1 MDQTTPSSFTLAPG
15 EGDLPKI
22 TLTAP
27 DGAQAEIYLHGAH
40 VASWAPANDTERL
53 FMSEAS
59 AFSAGAPIRGGI
71 PLVFPQFGAN
81 GPLPNHGFARI
92 LPWEF
97 LGAQVAGNTATAIF
111 HLVDS
116 PETRALWDHAFAA
129 ELSVAVGGNGLSV
142 TLEIDNTGH
151 EPFSFTTALHTY
163 LRVADLAETYVQG
176 LGDRTYR
183 DLPAGGIEAVQAE
196 PLLRFEGELG
206 RLYLGAP
213 AELQLFDGERTVLIR
228 HAGFTDTVVWN
239 PGAQKS
245 LTFPDLKPDD
255 YLHYVCVEGATVGTP
270 VVLAPGERWL
280 GSQSLLV

>member
-1 MDQTTPSSFTLAPG
+1 MDQTTPPCFTLAPG

-22 TLTAP
+22 TLVAP
-27 DGAQAEIYLHGAH
+27 DGSQAEIYLHGAH
-40 VASWAPANDTERL
+40 VASWAPANDAERL

-129 ELSVAVGGNGLSV
+129 ELSVAVGGNGLGV

-183 DLPAGGIEAVQAE
+183 DLPAGGIEAVPRQRPADRPLDE
-196 PLLRFEGELG
+196 EGVGAVRVRKEAAAAAVVALHPGEGPRRLLRPAAGEV
-206 RLYLGAP
+206 
-213 AELQLFDGERTVLIR
+213 EERP
-228 HAGFTDTVVWN
+228 
-239 PGAQKS
+239 PG
-245 LTFPDLKPDD
+245 PR
-255 YLHYVCVEGATVGTP
+255 CVEGAGGVRPAAG
-270 VVLAPGERWL
+270 A
-280 GSQSLLV
+280 